1 MRVIEDE
8 IVGVGTPKDN
18 VKHLLGAVRLVRRA
32 LTDKNPTLNFL
43 NVFCILF
50 LKADKEGSPMK
61 NELEESYIDGYLE
74 FKRRCSNSDTFY
86 SQMSQF
92 KKYLLNKK
100 VISSKK
106 LSYLSD
112 FELMAEAS
120 IHSDWASGF
129 ANKFTL

>member
-18 VKHLLGAVRLVRRA
+18 VKHLLGAVRLIRRA

-74 FKRRCSNSDTFY
+74 FKRRCSDSDTFY
-86 SQMSQF
+86 SQMNQF
-92 KKYLLNKK
+92 TKYLLNKK

-112 FELMAEAS
+112 FGLMAEAS
-120 IHSDWASGF
+120 IHSEWASKF
-129 ANKFTL
+129 AEKFTI